1 MFRAAKDALA
11 GKSARAYLNEAIS
24 RYGKLEDLRIDSKE
38 GTLVAS
44 CRLHGEQEPLTVTVG
59 RYTIESQGGQK
70 SLRLEE
76 CRCDREWVQNVL
88 MDFGEGK
95 SFPIPGWA
103 AAALS

>member
-11 GKSARAYLNEAIS
+11 GKSARTYLNDMIS
-24 RYGKLEDLRIDSKE
+24 RYGKLEDLRIDSKL
-38 GTLVAS
+38 GTFVAT
-44 CRLHGEQEPLTVTVG
+44 CRLHGESAPLTVTVG

-70 SLRLEE
+70 FLRLER
-76 CRCDREWVQNVL
+76 CRCEREWVQNL
-88 MDFGEGK
+88 LTDFGEGK